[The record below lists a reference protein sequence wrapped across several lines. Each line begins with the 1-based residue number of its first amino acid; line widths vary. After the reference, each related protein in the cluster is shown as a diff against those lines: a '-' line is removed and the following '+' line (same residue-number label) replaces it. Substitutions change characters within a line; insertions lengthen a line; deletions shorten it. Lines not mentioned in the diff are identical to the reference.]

1 MTTQTTPAGRQG
13 DAVITA
19 PPAAAPRP
27 SLLDRLGALL
37 IQRTDLVALV
47 ILVVALIGYLFNLG
61 GWLITDDEGSYFY
74 QTWRIS
80 LGEIPYRDFLT
91 PQLPLF
97 LGIGG
102 LAQRVFGPAP
112 VPLRVLSVLAVMAAA
127 WALYRILRRYVTP
140 PLALVGMIAFLAFPD
155 VYAVGRVFRSEPYM
169 LLFISLG
176 LWAFVLAEER
186 RRWPWWVLAGVL
198 FGLGILT
205 KLFAAL
211 AFGGVLLY
219 VLSPWRGR
227 TNALALA
234 EVEGRRGAARPPAW
248 DWGGLRARL
257 PEAAALLVPAG
268 LVAGG
273 VLLAFLIAVPET
285 YTAIFGHQLMQGSQL
300 SHLDVFWKGVEFY
313 RVYFGQ
319 YAPILVF
326 ALPMAVV
333 VWRRGGRWTLL
344 TWQLPTVIAFAL
356 LSRELWAR
364 HLVYLAPALAGLFAA
379 SLEPML
385 AWSRRGFLLL
395 AIIGAVLL
403 PWLFNDSVQ
412 AHYSETG
419 TWRVADFLAAEAGP
433 AGSFLSDYPELNFYA
448 QLPTGYAAAS
458 LSQGAASSGQIS
470 GMELLR
476 ELDAMGG
483 NNIVVD
489 ISEFGQLRF
498 LRDRKAFQ
506 AAIDAAF
513 TPIGFFNR
521 AQQQL
526 QVYRRNG
533 TSPPGS
539 ELNFGNQLTF
549 FSGGPAADTV
559 ASGDSVPIHLRFG
572 VRAPAS
578 ADRERTPLSENYV
591 AFVHLQDG
599 EGNIW
604 GSDDGAL
611 TNALK
616 KQTSQWQAGELNV
629 DRFNLRVR
637 PGTPPGVYD
646 MVVGVYRLSD
656 GTRLDILNAQGNPV
670 GTEHKLGQLN
680 VGPAARR
687 PATADLGLATSMDA
701 DLGPA
706 RLVGYGVDRA
716 AADAGDS
723 LRVELG
729 WQGEQLVEGLVALS
743 LIGAAGEVSRQ
754 TFPLQVAAGEVV
766 LGQYNVPID
775 ADVPGGDY
783 RLRARLIA
791 ADGAPLGEAVDLA
804 PLSIQPVAAS
814 FAKPPISHPLR
825 VDLGERVDLAG
836 YDLGADRVAPG
847 DSIELTLYWHP
858 QGRLTQ
864 GLKVFTHLV
873 GPDGRIVAQRDSIPV
888 EGARPTTGWRPG
900 EYIADRYR
908 IAVPRD
914 AAPGRY
920 ELRVGLYDPTTG
932 ERLPVSADGAPQP
945 DGQVRLSEVT
955 VG

>member
-1 MTTQTTPAGRQG
+1 MTTQTTSAGRQG
-13 DAVITA
+13 EAVITA

-27 SLLDRLGALL
+27 SLLDRLAALL
-37 IQRTDLVALV
+37 TQRTDLAALAVLLVAL
-47 ILVVALIGYLFNLG
+47 AGYLYNLG

-74 QTWRIS
+74 QTWRVS

-97 LGIGG
+97 MGIGG
-102 LAQRVFGPAP
+102 LAQRIFGPAP
-112 VPLRVLSVLAVMAAA
+112 VPLRILSVLAVMVAA
-127 WALYRILRRYVTP
+127 WALYRVLRRYMTP
-140 PLALVGMIAFLAFPD
+140 LLALVGMTAFLAFPD

-169 LLFISLG
+169 LMFLG
-176 LWAFVLAEER
+176 LGMWAVVAAEER
-186 RRWPWWVLAGVL
+186 RRWGWWLLAGAL
-198 FGLGILT
+198 FGLAILI

-211 AFGGVLLY
+211 AFGGLLLY

-227 TNALALA
+227 TDALALA
-234 EVEGRRGAARPPAW
+234 GIEGRRSAPRPPTW
-248 DWGGLRARL
+248 DWGGLRARV
-257 PEAAALLVPAG
+257 PEALALVVPAA

-273 VLLAFLIAVPET
+273 VLLAFLVVVPET
-285 YTAIFGHQLMQGSQL
+285 YTAIFGHQLMQGSHL
-300 SHLDVFWKGVEFY
+300 SRLDVFWKGLEFY

-326 ALPMAVV
+326 ALPMAIV

-344 TWQLPTVIAFAL
+344 AWQLPTVVAFVL

-364 HLVYLAPALAGLFAA
+364 HLVYLAPAMAGLFAA
-379 SLEPML
+379 SIEPML
-385 AWSRRGFLLL
+385 TWPRRGFLLL
-395 AIIGAVLL
+395 ALIGAVLL

-419 TWRVADFLAAEAGP
+419 TWRVADFMAAEAGP
-433 AGSFLSDYPELNFYA
+433 SGSFLSDYPELNFYA
-448 QLPTGYAAAS
+448 QLPTGYTGAS
-458 LSQGAASSGQIS
+458 LSHGAASSGQIS
-470 GMELLR
+470 GAALLR

-498 LRDRKAFQ
+498 LRDRRAFQ
-506 AAIDAAF
+506 AAVDAGF

-533 TSPPGS
+533 VPPPGP
-539 ELNFGNQLTF
+539 ELNFGHQLTF
-549 FSGGPAADTV
+549 FSGGPAADNV
-559 ASGDSVPIHLRFG
+559 ASGGSVPVHLRFG
-572 VRAPAS
+572 VRAPAP

-591 AFVHLQDG
+591 AFIHLQDA

-616 KQTSQWQAGELNV
+616 KQTAQWQAGELNV

-637 PGTPPGVYD
+637 PGTPPGEYD
-646 MVVGVYRLSD
+646 VVMGVYRLSD
-656 GTRLDILNAQGNPV
+656 GARLDILNAQGNPI
-670 GTEHKLGQLN
+670 GTEHRLGQLT
-680 VGPAARR
+680 VTPPSRR
-687 PATADLGLATSMDA
+687 PATGDLGLATTLNA

-716 AADAGDS
+716 AVDAGDS
-723 LRVELG
+723 LRAELG
-729 WQGEQLVEGLVALS
+729 WQGEQPVDGLVALS
-743 LIGAAGEVSRQ
+743 LAAEAGEVSRQ
-754 TFPLQVAAGEVV
+754 TFPLQMAAGDVA

-775 ADVPGGDY
+775 ADVPGGEY
-783 RLRARLIA
+783 RLRARLVA
-791 ADGAPLGEAVDLA
+791 PDGAPLGESVDLA
-804 PLSIQPVAAS
+804 PLSVKPVAAS
-814 FAKPPISHPLR
+814 FEKPPISHPLR

-836 YDLGADRVAPG
+836 YDLAADRIAPG
-847 DSIELTLYWHP
+847 DTIDLTLYWHP

-864 GLKVFTHLV
+864 SLKVFAHLV
-873 GPDGRIVAQRDSIPV
+873 GPDGKILAQRDSIPV

-900 EYIADRYR
+900 EYIADPIR
-908 IAVPRD
+908 IAVPRT

-920 ELRVGLYDPTTG
+920 ELRVGLYDPITD
-932 ERLPVSADGAPQP
+932 ERLPASVDGAAQP
-945 DGQVRLSEVT
+945 NGQAILTEIT